1 MSIMSATHAMS
12 PPPVADPVI
21 TVRGLTHYFGA
32 KCVLDHVSFSVP
44 RGTVTAFLGRNGSG
58 KTTTIRTILGFLS
71 PTRGSTTVLGHP
83 SQSIPPAARAGIGYL
98 AENHPLIPWMTV
110 QQAGDFQS
118 AFFGNWNQKV
128 FDAVI
133 EHFALDRKAKSVSL
147 SRGQRAGLAL
157 ALTLAPEPELLILDD
172 PALGLDPV
180 ARRALLESI
189 LVITRN
195 PRRTVLLSSHLLDDI
210 ERVADYLLI
219 LDRSVLRA
227 ACPLE
232 EFRRRI
238 VHYQLTFEGP
248 PPPLPLIPGLLDS
261 LQIASTLRLTVANPA
276 ADLETTLAALHPLE
290 MARQPVDFAEAV
302 TAYMSERRNRGFLMD
317 TLGGAA

>member
-1 MSIMSATHAMS
+1 MSDH
-12 PPPVADPVI
+12 VV
-21 TVRGLTHYFGA
+21 TVSKLTKYFGR
-32 KCVLDHVSFSVP
+32 KCVLDEVSFAVP
-44 RGTVTAFLGRNGSG
+44 RGTVTAFMGRNGSG
-58 KTTTIRTILGFLS
+58 KTTTLRIVLGLLAPTRGGSTILGHDS
-71 PTRGSTTVLGHP
+71 QNIP
-83 SQSIPPAARAGIGYL
+83 SAACASIGYL

-110 QQAGDFQS
+110 QQSCNFQS

-128 FDAVI
+128 FDAVVD
-133 EHFALDRKAKSVSL
+133 HFALDRKTKASSL

-195 PRRTVLLSSHLLDDI
+195 PNRTVLLSSHLLDDI

-219 LDRSVLRA
+219 LDRAVLRA
-227 ACPLE
+227 SCPVE

-238 VHYQLTFEGP
+238 VHYQLTFPGTP
-248 PPPLPLIPGLLDS
+248 PKLPAIPGLLDS
-261 LQIASTLRLTVANPA
+261 LHITNTLRLTVANPA
-276 ADLETTLAALHPLE
+276 PDLLASLAALQPAE
-290 MARQPVDFAEAV
+290 MAEQPVDFAEAV
-302 TAYMSERRNRGFLMD
+302 TAYMSENRNRGFLMES
-317 TLGGAA
+317 LGGAV